1 MANLPEHPKKLAHV
15 LHSLAH
21 ALSVH
26 KRFLRSS
33 GICPGNPIDFADRM
47 RGFQLDPQGEHS
59 KKRPS
64 RYLAV
69 PWKKAM
75 LQSLKHSRY
84 SNGVRALAWCPGWQ
98 QHSKASLNQGTCTT
112 MAKRRL
118 QAMDGKLIVQWC
130 MHTQSLPSSMHGYI
144 RIWFKRGP
152 LLRLR
157 AHEPLRCHE

>member
-33 GICPGNPIDFADRM
+33 GICPGNPIDFADWM

-69 PWKKAM
+69 PKKPCFTRFRHA
-75 LQSLKHSRY
+75 QSLKHSRY
-84 SNGVRALAWCPGWQ
+84 SNGVRARMVPRVATKL
-98 QHSKASLNQGTCTT
+98 QGQFES
-112 MAKRRL
+112 RHVHH
-118 QAMDGKLIVQWC
+118 DGKTTITGYGWKADRAMVYAHPKPAKLNAWLYKNLVQAE
-130 MHTQSLPSSMHGYI
+130 SIAAAP
-144 RIWFKRGP
+144 GP
-152 LLRLR
+152 
-157 AHEPLRCHE
+157 